1 MLLNEKNVVINK
13 NTGAIGIL
21 SDGCAF
27 NEDWVTIEEHVR
39 NKQDEVW
46 NLVQRICCGQDIV
59 SNAFN
64 VNEFKDIFGL
74 SFYTEIFGN
83 NTYSSALSK
92 VKEWEAKKNEIKTG
106 DIIYQKLSINEY
118 YYYVTETGTDIKGK
132 TSSLRVLNKYKNT
145 TKIFDINNC
154 TKIDHLPIETT
165 PFNTIIE
172 KLKEIEKQ
180 GVKNNET
187 I

>member
-21 SDGCAF
+21 SDGCVF

-39 NKQDEVW
+39 NKQEEVW
-46 NLVQRICCGQDIV
+46 NLAQRIRCTYK
-59 SNAFN
+59 
-64 VNEFKDIFGL
+64 ERKDRIDYDNLTNIFGTNQ
-74 SFYTEIFGN
+74 YDKIFGE

-92 VKEWEAKKNEIKTG
+92 VQEWESKKNEIKTG
-106 DIIYQKLSINEY
+106 DFIYVKRMVYEY
-118 YYYVTETGTDIKGK
+118 YYYVTDVIPISTNGDI
-132 TSSLRVLNKYKNT
+132 VYFHVIDQYKNT
-145 TKIFDINNC
+145 ETVSDINNC

-180 GVKNNET
+180 GVKNNV
-187 I
+187 